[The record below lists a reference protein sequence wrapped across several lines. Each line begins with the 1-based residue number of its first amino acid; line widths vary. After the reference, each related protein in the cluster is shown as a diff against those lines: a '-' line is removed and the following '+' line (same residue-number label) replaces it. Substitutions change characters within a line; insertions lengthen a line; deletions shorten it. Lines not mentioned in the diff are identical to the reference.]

1 MSHQEKLTSI
11 PDWAKAISDEAY
23 FAQEQACLGEVWHFL
38 GFESDIPKVNDW
50 FRTRLGG
57 RSIFVQ
63 RFKEGLRAFENICP
77 HRFNQIRCEDK
88 GNSPVVCGF
97 HHWRFD
103 SHGDAVGIPKCK
115 EYYGKTPKEIDA
127 RLHAVELAV
136 CGGFIFGRFGSGE
149 SLKAWLGDG
158 YDILNYMATDVKL
171 GGVVDFQVSAN
182 WRLMMQIS
190 LDDYHAAAVHP
201 TTFGKDGYL
210 PVNRFH
216 YFRLGPHSTLM
227 MAGDLHLK
235 GMAAACAAGT
245 FSLKKGHYII
255 FQFFP
260 TFVVACIHA
269 TQLYG
274 DDYSYLLI
282 QHFEAQSSNKTRFH
296 TRFFLMPF
304 NRPAGLLRR
313 FVRQASIPFV
323 DLFFK
328 HYMQKINKEDN
339 QVCENIQQVS
349 HQINGE
355 MRPSALEERLGWFED
370 VYAKYV
376 TDRIKQKND

>member
-1 MSHQEKLTSI
+1 
-11 PDWAKAISDEAY
+11 
-23 FAQEQACLGEVWHFL
+23 
-38 GFESDIPKVNDW
+38 
-50 FRTRLGG
+50 
-57 RSIFVQ
+57 
-63 RFKEGLRAFENICP
+63 
-77 HRFNQIRCEDK
+77 
-88 GNSPVVCGF
+88 
-97 HHWRFD
+97 
-103 SHGDAVGIPKCK
+103 
-115 EYYGKTPKEIDA
+115 
-127 RLHAVELAV
+127 
-136 CGGFIFGRFGSGE
+136 
-149 SLKAWLGDG
+149 
-158 YDILNYMATDVKL
+158 MATDVKL

-245 FSLKKGHYII
+245 FSLKKGR
-255 FQFFP
+255 
-260 TFVVACIHA
+260 
-269 TQLYG
+269 
-274 DDYSYLLI
+274 
-282 QHFEAQSSNKTRFH
+282 ESSNKTRFH

>member
-1 MSHQEKLTSI
+1 MSHQEKLTFI

-136 CGGFIFGRFGSGE
+136 CGGFIFGRLGGGPTLQE
-149 SLKAWLGDG
+149 WLGDG
-158 YDILNYMATDVKL
+158 FDILNHICADLTF
-171 GGVVDFQVSAN
+171 GGQFSSEINAHWKIVVGAF
-182 WRLMMQIS
+182 
-190 LDDYHAAAVHP
+190 LDDYHIVAVHP
-201 TTFGKDGYL
+201 STFGANGYL
-210 PVNRFH
+210 RNERLNYVRFGAH
-216 YFRLGPHSTLM
+216 NVFFFGTQHK
-227 MAGDLHLK
+227 DLSLIRQ
-235 GMAAACAAGT
+235 ACQTNT
-245 FSLKKGHYII
+245 FESQSYAF

-260 TFVVACIHA
+260 MFFVGIKKVARVF
-269 TQLYG
+269 G
-274 DDYSYLLI
+274 DDYAYLI
-282 QHFEAQSSNKTRFH
+282 VENFIPQWRNKTH
-296 TRFFLMPF
+296 LQVRFFIMPF
-304 NRPAGLLRR
+304 SRPSGFFRR
-313 FVRQASIPFV
+313 CTRKVVTSIINIIYRYTV
-323 DLFFK
+323 T
-328 HYMQKINKEDN
+328 KITKEDI

-349 HQINGE
+349 HQIQGE
-355 MRPSALEERLGWFED
+355 IRPSALEERLGWFED

-376 TDRIKQKND
+376 TNRIKQKND